1 MPGMKKIQGFS
12 NQGFSLIEVIIA
24 IAVLAVMS
32 VGAIG
37 AMGYLSMAN
46 SSKCVSRLD
55 SGFTQLKSRN
65 AAEASAVYMHLYRYK
80 NTYYIQFNE
89 QSSFTPDDTNYEA
102 GEEIAN
108 SRLTIS
114 YQDGDAPS
122 SVTIQNGDCKSFGI
136 RKKDGS
142 FVGATEPTCVISV
155 TGQTTYKLTL
165 VTNTGKHFRD

>member
-1 MPGMKKIQGFS
+1 MKKNQGFS
-12 NQGFSLIEVIIA
+12 NQGFSLIELVIA
-24 IAVLAVMS
+24 IAILAIMCVGGMS
-32 VGAIG
+32 

-55 SGFTQLKSRN
+55 SSFTQLKSRN
-65 AAEASAVYMHLYRYK
+65 AAEANAVYLHLYRYK
-80 NTYYIQFNE
+80 STYYVQFNN
-89 QSSFTPDDTNYEA
+89 QSSFTPDDTNYKD

-114 YQDGDAPS
+114 YQEGNAPAA
-122 SVTIQNGDCKSFGI
+122 SVTIGNGDCKTFSI

-142 FVGATEPTCVISV
+142 FTGTAEPTCVISV
-155 TGQTTYKLTL
+155 IGQSTYKLTL